1 MKKSLSSFILMFI
14 IRYRLGSGPIQY
26 GYLEGE
32 NVGSISG
39 DIFGEFTRGDT
50 VAQLAEVE
58 LLAPVAPGKVL
69 ALDVNFADRLRET
82 GEPAPSLPPLFFK
95 APSAVI
101 GPGAAIRLPAQS
113 HAVQHGAAL
122 AAVIGRAG
130 RWISPEAAPRHVLG
144 YTCAGDV
151 RALDIA
157 GLDQALTRA
166 ASFDTFCPLGPAIAT
181 HANPTELII
190 RCTVNG
196 ATRQMTS
203 THDMLFTVPQVVAF
217 ASAAM
222 TLLPG
227 DVIVLGTPGG
237 AGLLG
242 AGDAVEVS
250 VEGVGTLS
258 NKVTSDT

>member
-1 MKKSLSSFILMFI
+1 MYL
-14 IRYRLGSGPIQY
+14 IRYRLGSGPAQY

-32 NVGSISG
+32 SVGSLSG
-39 DIFGEFTRGDT
+39 DIFGEFTRGEI
-50 VAQLAEVE
+50 VAGLAEVT
-58 LLAPVAPGKVL
+58 LLPPVMPGKVL
-69 ALDVNFADRLRET
+69 ALEVNFADRLRET
-82 GEPAPSLPPLFFK
+82 GQPAPSLPPLIFK

-113 HAVQHGAAL
+113 KAVQHGAAL
-122 AAVIGRAG
+122 AVVIGRSG
-130 RWISPEAAPRHVLG
+130 RWVSPEAAPRHVLG

-157 GLDQALTRA
+157 ELDQGLTRA

-181 HANPTELII
+181 QANPTELII
-190 RCTVNG
+190 RSSVNG

-237 AGLLG
+237 AGLLW
-242 AGDAVEVS
+242 AGDTVEVS
-250 VEGVGTLS
+250 IEGVGELKNT
-258 NKVTSDT
+258 VTSDNT